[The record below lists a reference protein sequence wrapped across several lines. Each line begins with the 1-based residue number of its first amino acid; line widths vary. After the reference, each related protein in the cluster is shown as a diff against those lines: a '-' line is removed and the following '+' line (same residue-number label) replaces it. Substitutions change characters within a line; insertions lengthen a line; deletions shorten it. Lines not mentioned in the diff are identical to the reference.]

1 MKCLIVPHHLT
12 QHMDT
17 EGDLYMAVANPGH
30 RYALKIELRAYLSH
44 LRGDPHSPLRLEVL
58 SSRCET
64 APYKEE
70 KRDRCDQYVSAST
83 HNPVALIDEVY
94 QRYRCLGRSYIVPRI
109 LPLRVATDVG
119 IAAVVLHTEVTR
131 PEGEL

>member
-1 MKCLIVPHHLT
+1 MTVT
-12 QHMDT
+12 D
-17 EGDLYMAVANPGH
+17 PGH
-30 RYALKIELRAYLSH
+30 RYALKVELRAYLSH

-58 SSRCET
+58 RSRCET

-70 KRDRCDQYVSAST
+70 NSDRYDQYVSVSA
-83 HNPVALIDEVY
+83 HNAVALINEVN

-109 LPLRVATDVG
+109 LPLRVATDVS